1 MFHQPETVQCACQ
14 ARPRPPELT
23 VSSHAEST
31 SPCLMFH
38 AATHNTAKHMR
49 HNNHITAE
57 RITHDMLS
65 GIIKLDVAFTSNLQ
79 HKDNISN
86 A

>member
-1 MFHQPETVQCACQ
+1 
-14 ARPRPPELT
+14 
-23 VSSHAEST
+23 
-31 SPCLMFH
+31 MFH

-86 A
+86 ASTKGSVSRKEIRINDVQSSIFII